1 MEYLADE
8 LPSDIQEH
16 TVKTEQATLW
26 IAKALS
32 AAGLV
37 KSTAE
42 GKRLV
47 EQGGVELDRARVTDA
62 NLQLEVGKRYLLKV
76 GSKNRRFAYVTVAS

>member
-1 MEYLADE
+1 MKEF
-8 LPSDIQEH
+8 
-16 TVKTEQATLW
+16 TVATDGPTLW

-37 KSTAE
+37 KSTGE

-47 EQGGVELDRARVTDA
+47 EQGGVELDRVRVTDA
-62 NLQLEVGKRYLLKV
+62 NHQLERGQRYLLKV
-76 GSKNRRFAYVTVAS
+76 GSKNRRFAYVVVSA